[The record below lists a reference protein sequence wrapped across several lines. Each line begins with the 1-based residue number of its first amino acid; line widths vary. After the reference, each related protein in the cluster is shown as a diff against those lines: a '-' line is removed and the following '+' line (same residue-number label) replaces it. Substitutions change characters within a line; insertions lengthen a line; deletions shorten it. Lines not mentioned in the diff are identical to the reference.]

1 MFAHKNKYFLIIEN
15 TKDIDLKNIKL
26 RNKIY
31 IVYRNLKKQEEMVDL
46 YKFTRTCKL
55 KGIKFYIANN
65 IRLAISV
72 RADGLYI
79 SAHNN
84 SLRYLSHKNSKF
96 EMIGSAHNLKEIKIK
111 ILQGCHAILYSK
123 LFTVS
128 YDMKSPFL
136 GVIKFNNI
144 SSIHKVL
151 VPLGGINLDNLN
163 SLNMIKSSGL
173 ALMSEIKKKP
183 AKIIN
188 RLF

>member
-26 RNKIY
+26 RNKFY
-31 IVYRNLKKQEEMVDL
+31 IVYRNLEKQEEMDDL
-46 YKFTRTCKL
+46 HKFKQSCKL

-65 IRLAISV
+65 LKLAIDLH
-72 RADGLYI
+72 ADGVYL
-79 SAHNN
+79 SAFNN
-84 SLRYLSHKNSKF
+84 SLKYLSHQNPRF
-96 EMIGSAHNLKEIKIK
+96 DMIGSAHNLKEIKMK
-111 ILQGCHAILYSK
+111 MLQGCHTILYSK

-128 YDMKSPFL
+128 YDKKSPFL

-144 SSIHKVL
+144 VGKHKTL
-151 VPLGGINLDNLN
+151 IPLGGINLDNLN
-163 SLNMIKSSGL
+163 CLNMVKSRGL

-183 AKIIN
+183 ANIIN